1 MVKKCW
7 KYSTYVI
14 IIRNEVIC
22 TIINFMAEADKMY
35 YKESK
40 ICEFY
45 VKDSK

>member
-1 MVKKCW
+1 MAKKCW

-14 IIRNEVIC
+14 IIINEDNC
-22 TIINFMAEADKMY
+22 TFIKFMAEADKMY
-35 YKESK
+35 YKEDK